1 MVQANPVNP
10 VDPVNVHRLL
20 IATRNSHKTREFA
33 EILGHDFEVRDL
45 TGESELPGVKET
57 GATFAQNAIIK
68 ARDIS
73 KYFPGLVV
81 GDDSGLEVDVLHGE
95 PGIFSARYAGAHASD
110 NENTEKLLAEIA
122 HSKGKSTRDQA
133 RFRCVLALAKKG
145 QLLQTFEGVVEG
157 TITRSPRGAG
167 GFGYDPI
174 FRPDGFEQTFA
185 EMPAAVKNRVSH
197 RARVIAQLAEY
208 LAAREAG
215 YRCAGN

>member
-1 MVQANPVNP
+1 MAQANPVNP
-10 VDPVNVHRLL
+10 VNPVNVHRLL
-20 IATRNSHKTREFA
+20 IATRNSHKTHEFA

-45 TGESELPGVKET
+45 TVATELPAIQET

-73 KYFPGLVV
+73 KCFPGLVV
-81 GDDSGLEVDVLHGE
+81 GDDSGLEVDALRGE

-122 HSKGKSTRDQA
+122 RVEGKSTRYQA
-133 RFRCVLALAKKG
+133 RFRCVLALAQKG
-145 QLLQTFEGVVEG
+145 QLLQMFEGVVEG
-157 TITRSPRGAG
+157 TITRGPRGAE

-174 FRPDGFEQTFA
+174 FLPDGFEQTFA

-197 RARVIAQLAEY
+197 RARAIAQLAEY
-208 LAAREAG
+208 IAAHEE
-215 YRCAGN
+215 C